1 MCGFVAMQVKNK
13 IGDFK
18 EKILSN
24 LNHRGPTGSSYENIQ
39 VTGNLNINNKEL
51 YFGHTRLAITGTSN
65 GVQPIYSQNKKCI
78 ALVNGEIYNWKEL
91 KNLIPGYQFST
102 LTDSEIIPALYS
114 VMGID
119 FIKHLKGE
127 YAFVIYDIEKNQWI
141 LARDRMGTKPIHW
154 TLFNNELY
162 IASEVK
168 ALKNIIPLELDKDS
182 LFFSQNFQYLPQGKS
197 LFKNINLL
205 EPGFLMIV
213 SNNEVIYK
221 NKFYEMP
228 LTRKEKV
235 SFDEAVSNVEQLLN
249 NAVSSRIPSEVPFCA
264 HLSGG
269 IDSSSVCALAAQ
281 KGLKDV
287 FTVSF
292 VESEFHNE
300 LPLAK
305 ETADMLGLNLNVV
318 ELKQDQL
325 LRSIEEAVY
334 HAEGFCINGHLP
346 ATYLLNQEISRAGF
360 KVALSGQGSDEIFM
374 GYSHLKKDYMDLN
387 KLSNPEFEKEINYI
401 SGFQLANGKSFELNE
416 IKKLFGVVPSWINA
430 KSSMAFKLSS
440 LWSNNFNGSIDK
452 MDKYFVDNFLSSV
465 SAKNFDE
472 YSLLHKNALAWIKYC
487 FAGYILKILDDA
499 QSMAHGIENRLPFLD
514 ENLVDYSFA
523 LPDEIYFEGTVEKH
537 ILRTIFKDKLP
548 SNVINKTKQSFMS
561 SPMVNALLKKD
572 NFDYVYEIINNKNF
586 IAQDIYNQKELN
598 KALIQW
604 RDNQNP
610 ANEPLMMTILSLAS
624 FCQSYK
630 L

>member
-1 MCGFVAMQVKNK
+1 MCGILAVQSKGK
-13 IGDFK
+13 INSFK
-18 EKILSN
+18 ENILSS
-24 LNHRGPTGSSYENIQ
+24 LSHRGPTDKSYVE
-39 VTGNLNINNKEL
+39 LNANNGEYF

-65 GVQPIYSQNKKCI
+65 GTQPIYSQNKKCI

-91 KNLIPGYQFST
+91 KKLIPNYNFST
-102 LTDSEIIPALYS
+102 QTDSEIIPALYS
-114 VMGID
+114 VMGLD
-119 FIKHLKGE
+119 FIKHIKGE

-154 TLFNNELY
+154 TIFNNSLY
-162 IASEVK
+162 VTSEAK
-168 ALKNIIPLELDKDS
+168 ALKDIIPLELDKDS

-197 LFKNINLL
+197 FFKNVNLL

-213 SNNEVIYK
+213 SNNEIIYK
-221 NKFYEMP
+221 DKFFELP
-228 LTRKEKV
+228 ITKKEKID
-235 SFDEAVSNVEQLLN
+235 FNEAVEKVDGLLQQAVET
-249 NAVSSRIPSEVPFCA
+249 RIPDEVPFCA

-269 IDSSSVCALAAQ
+269 IDSSSVCALAAER
-281 KGLKDV
+281 GLKEA

-292 VESEFHNE
+292 VESDFHNE

-305 ETADMLGLNLNVV
+305 ETADMLGLKLNVV
-318 ELKQDQL
+318 ELKQNDL
-325 LRSIEEAVY
+325 LHSIESAVY

-346 ATYLLNQEISRAGF
+346 ATFLLNKAISEAGF

-387 KLSNPEFEKEINYI
+387 QIMNPEFEKEINYI

-416 IKKLFGVVPSWINA
+416 IQKLFGVVPSWINA
-430 KSSMAFKLSS
+430 KSSMAFKLSA
-440 LWSNNFNGSIDK
+440 LWSNEFNGETNL
-452 MDKYFVDNFLSSV
+452 MDKYFVENFLSSV
-465 SAKNFDE
+465 SQENFNN

-514 ENLVDYSFA
+514 ESLVDYAFS

-548 SNVINKTKQSFMS
+548 SSVINKTKQSFMS
-561 SPMVNALLKKD
+561 SPMVNSLLDKN
-572 NFDYVYEIINNKNF
+572 NFDYVYDIINNKNF
-586 IAQDIYNQKELN
+586 ISQNLYNQDKLN
-598 KALIQW
+598 QSLIQW
-604 RDNQNP
+604 RDEQN
-610 ANEPLMMTILSLAS
+610 ASNEPLMMTILSLAS
-624 FCQSYK
+624 FCKSYN

>member
-1 MCGFVAMQVKNK
+1 MCGFVAMQVREK
-13 IGDFK
+13 ISSFN
-18 EKILSN
+18 EKILNN
-24 LNHRGPTGSSYENIQ
+24 LNHRGPTGSSYENIS
-39 VTGNLNINNKEL
+39 LNGVDNGEF

-65 GVQPIYSQNKKCI
+65 GVQPIYSENKKCI

-91 KNLIPGYQFST
+91 KKLIPDYRFST

-114 VMGID
+114 VMGVD
-119 FIKHLKGE
+119 FIKYIKGE

-141 LARDRMGTKPIHW
+141 LVRDRMGTKPIHW
-154 TLFNNELY
+154 TFFNKQFY
-162 IASEVK
+162 VSSEAK

-205 EPGFLMIV
+205 EPGFMMIV

-228 LTRKEKV
+228 TTTKEKV
-235 SFDEAVSNVEQLLN
+235 GFSDAVKNVEKLMVS
-249 NAVSSRIPSEVPFCA
+249 AVKSRIPSEVPFCA

-269 IDSSSVCALAAQ
+269 IDSSSVCALAA
-281 KGLKDV
+281 KHGLKDV

-305 ETADMLGLNLNVV
+305 ETANMLGLKLNVV
-318 ELKQDQL
+318 ELKQNQL
-325 LRSIEEAVY
+325 LKSIEDAVY

-346 ATYLLNQEISRAGF
+346 ATYLLNKEIAKAGF

-387 KLSNPEFEKEINYI
+387 KLANPEFEKEISYI
-401 SGFQLANGKSFELNE
+401 SGFQLANGQSFELNE
-416 IKKLFGVVPSWINA
+416 VKKLFGVVPSWINA

-440 LWSNNFNGSIDK
+440 LWSNDFNGSIEK
-452 MDKYFVDNFLSSV
+452 IDKYFVNNFLSSV
-465 SAKNFDE
+465 SSRNFDD

-514 ENLVDYSFA
+514 EDLVDYSFS

-548 SNVINKTKQSFMS
+548 SSVINKTKQSFMS
-561 SPMVNALLKKD
+561 SPMVNSLLDKD
-572 NFDYVYEIINNKNF
+572 NFDYVYDIINNSNF
-586 IAQDIYNQKELN
+586 INQNLYDQTKLN
-598 KALIQW
+598 QSLIQW

-610 ANEPLMMTILSLAS
+610 SNEPLMMTILSLAS
-624 FCQSYK
+624 FCKSYN